1 MSMSDQEIWIYGI
14 AMALC
19 LLASAF
25 FSSSETAVT
34 ALSRARLFR
43 LVGEGNKRARLVSR
57 MRKNKESLIG
67 SILIGNNAVNISLTA
82 LATTLTINVLGDGSV
97 WLTSVLLTVVVVI
110 FCEILPKTYA
120 IQHSERTALMLA
132 PVLYT
137 IVLIISPVANA
148 ISWCIRSTLHLF
160 GVDITRENTLIS
172 ATDVVRGTIELH
184 HLEGQMVKQDK
195 DMLGSILDLN
205 DVEVR
210 HITVHRTYVDAIDAN
225 SLASKMIE
233 QALGTGHSRLPFY
246 QDDQDNIIGILHVK
260 DLIQAINTH
269 GSDLSSSQV
278 LDLLQAPWFVP
289 ESTKLRD
296 QLLAFRDQRKHIA
309 CVVDEYGTWQGIVTL
324 EDIIEEI
331 VGNIEDEHDEQT
343 SDKVTSAGDGVY
355 YVAGDMPI
363 RDLNR
368 ELDWDLEDDEAAT
381 IAGLVLDYA
390 KAIPPRGT
398 EIMVGSYRLTVID
411 KQATRIKRVRLEKI
425 QSNEVTEEFEG

>member
-1 MSMSDQEIWIYGI
+1 MPMDTDTLWLYGI
-14 AMALC
+14 AIVLC
-19 LLASAF
+19 LLFSAF
-25 FSSSETAVT
+25 FSSSETAIT

-43 LVGEGNKRARLVSR
+43 LVSDGSRRAKLVSR

-67 SILIGNNAVNISLTA
+67 SILIGNNAVNIALTA
-82 LATTLTINVLGDGSV
+82 LVTTLTIHVLGDGSV
-97 WLTSVLLTVVVVI
+97 WLTSVLLTMIVVI

-120 IQHSERTALMLA
+120 IQHSERMALALA
-132 PVLYT
+132 PLLYV
-137 IVLIISPVANA
+137 IVWVISPVARA
-148 ISWCIRSTLHLF
+148 IQWGIRSTLGLF
-160 GVDITRENTLIS
+160 GVDITRPNTLIS

-184 HLEGQMVKQDK
+184 HMEGDMVKQDK

-210 HITVHRTYVDAIDAN
+210 HITIHRTYVDAIDIDTQAEQ
-225 SLASKMIE
+225 IIQ
-233 QALGTGHSRLPFY
+233 QALAKGHSRLPVY
-246 QDDQDNIIGILHVK
+246 QDDPDNIIGILHVK
-260 DLIQAINTH
+260 DLIQAISMH
-269 GSDLSSSQV
+269 GTNLEIQQIRG
-278 LDLLQAPWFVP
+278 LFQEPWFVP

-331 VGNIEDEHDEQT
+331 VGNIEDEHDER
-343 SDKVTSAGDGVY
+343 SSSKVVSAGDGVY

-368 ELDWDLEDDEAAT
+368 ELDWDLDDDESAT
-381 IAGLVLDYA
+381 IAGLVLEHA

-398 EIMVGSYRLTVID
+398 EIMIGGYRMTVID
-411 KQATRIKRVRLEKI
+411 KQATHIKRVRMERVVD
-425 QSNEVTEEFEG
+425 EEEEFEG